1 VTDLGA
7 LVLFG
12 VLLVRVGMLV
22 ATTPLFGGT
31 WALPQVKVGLT
42 VILAVVLMP
51 FVTVPAIATPAGLT
65 LVIAREA
72 AVGLA
77 LSMSVRILL
86 SAAELAGYLAGFQL
100 GFGYAGIIDPQSGVR
115 NNVLAVLYASLTT
128 LVLLGAN
135 LHHQVIRLLLAT
147 YETVPIAAATAVGPS
162 SPETITQMLGLIFT
176 TGARLAA
183 PIVLVLL
190 FVELVMGVVSR
201 AAPSLNLMVI
211 GAPLRLIVG
220 LFALGLSIQVVP
232 GVMARASALGLDLGA
247 RLALAFR

>member
-1 VTDLGA
+1 VTDFTP

-22 ATTPLFGGT
+22 ATTPLLGGS
-31 WALPQVKVGLT
+31 WAPPQLKVGLT
-42 VILAVVLMP
+42 VILAAVLMP
-51 FVTVPAIATPAGLT
+51 FVTLPAIATPAELT
-65 LVIAREA
+65 LVVAHEA
-72 AVGLA
+72 VIGLA
-77 LSMSVRILL
+77 LAMGVRILL
-86 SAAELAGYLAGFQL
+86 SAAELAGYLVGFQL

-115 NNVLAVLYASLTT
+115 NNVLAVLYASMTT
-128 LVLLGAN
+128 LVLLGTN

-147 YETVPIAAATAVGPS
+147 YETVPVAPATAAHS
-162 SPETITQMLGLIFT
+162 SGVEAVTRMLGLVFT
-176 TGARLAA
+176 TGAQLAA

-232 GVMARASALGLDLGA
+232 GVMARASAWGLELGA
-247 RLALAFR
+247 RLAMAFR